1 MPPGAYYKME
11 GRRFGV
17 GERVACAVEGSDERV
32 VWAAGSER
40 LTHGLKAAGTHHT
53 ITERDEHVK
62 QKRQGAHPWRKRA
75 LVLSKH
81 IIK

>member
-1 MPPGAYYKME
+1 MKRVCPH
-11 GRRFGV
+11 RRGV
-17 GERVACAVEGSDERV
+17 LVRERSVRV

-53 ITERDEHVK
+53 FTERDEHVK